1 MLSIVSEKS
10 SSGRSTED
18 LFDQDEIEAVYR
30 GLTVA
35 LIGGTCG
42 ENCASQAL
50 EGQSD
55 SVDQEKEEK
64 EEEDDDE
71 DEDSPLLT
79 VSLIVA
85 LSLHEVRCRC

>member
-1 MLSIVSEKS
+1 MLSTVSEKS

-50 EGQSD
+50 EEQSD
-55 SVDQEKEEK
+55 SVDQEKEEN
-64 EEEDDDE
+64 EEEDDD

-79 VSLIVA
+79 VSLNVA